1 MKKLQQLFFAG
12 IVGAGLS
19 LSSVA
24 LSASFDDAMA
34 AFDRRDYGTAFRD
47 FSEVAMTGNRDAQFM
62 LGYVY
67 SKGYGTTQDYVQAH
81 KWFNIAASQGDR
93 EARRARDKLTPFM
106 SAQQISQAQEEAA
119 NWQAVTDKPKAAEVD
134 IASEELV
141 DTDEKKDAPLITWSN
156 PSPSPSSPEATSQI
170 NLTRDEKRELQRRLR
185 DAGYD
190 PGPIDGLPGE
200 RTLRAIRSYQSD
212 FGLAVDGLVS
222 REILEDLRTR
232 NFATSEPN
240 TVVDSRSEML
250 VRQLRELDEDGQ
262 KSVLSGTQYQ
272 QRISALL
279 ADYDRPWST
288 RVLYDSFRDG
298 DFTLNPRW
306 FVESGDFDVVN
317 REYLY
322 SSVPVAEIKTTEKK
336 QNGAEEIVGIF
347 SNIFLKGSGESQ
359 AEKQYK
365 GYAELYSNADITNSV
380 SARVNLNGLLDNGRL
395 NFGVYQGTSRINGYS
410 LSYSTGKESTITLTR
425 TSSEGKA
432 ILGTINLNHSL
443 SAEIHNVELRR
454 DNQGQ
459 MEVLMDDKRLFLAED
474 TSLQGDFDGFVIGN
488 QGGNFRLYEVE
499 VYSEK

>member
-1 MKKLQQLFFAG
+1 MKKLQRLVFAG
-12 IVGAGLS
+12 LVGIGLS

-34 AFDRRDYGTAFRD
+34 AFDRRDYTVAFRD
-47 FSEVAMTGNRDAQFM
+47 FSEVAMKGSRDAQFM

-119 NWQAVTDKPKAAEVD
+119 NWQPVTDKQKAD
-134 IASEELV
+134 ITSEKLETV
-141 DTDEKKDAPLITWSN
+141 ETKDGPLITWSN
-156 PSPSPSSPEATSQI
+156 PGSSETTSQI

-185 DAGYD
+185 GAGYD

-232 NFATSEPN
+232 NFADSELE
-240 TVVDSRSEML
+240 TVVDSRSEILM
-250 VRQLRELDEDGQ
+250 RQLRELDNDGQ
-262 KSVLSGTQYQ
+262 KSALSGTQYK

-322 SSVPVAEIKTTEKK
+322 SSVPVAEIKTTEKNK
-336 QNGAEEIVGIF
+336 KGAEEIVGIF
-347 SNIFLKGSGESQ
+347 SNIFLKGSGNSQ
-359 AEKQYK
+359 REKQYK
-365 GYAELYSNADITNSV
+365 GYAELYSSTDITNSF

-410 LSYSTGKESTITLTR
+410 LSYITGTKSTIILTR

-432 ILGTINLNHSL
+432 TLGTVNLDQSL
-443 SAEIHNVELRR
+443 SSEIHNVELRR
-454 DNQGQ
+454 DNRGK
-459 MEVLMDDKRLFLAED
+459 MEVVLDDKILFDAED
-474 TSLQGDFDGFVIGN
+474 TSLKGNFDGFVIGN
-488 QGGNFRLYEVE
+488 QGGDFRLYEVE
-499 VYSEK
+499 VYSEQ

>member
-1 MKKLQQLFFAG
+1 MKKLQRLVFAG
-12 IVGAGLS
+12 IVGTGLS
-19 LSSVA
+19 LNFVA
-24 LSASFDDAMA
+24 LSAPFDDAMA
-34 AFDRRDYGTAFRD
+34 AFDRRDYAVAFRD

-119 NWQAVTDKPKAAEVD
+119 NWQPVSDKQTAAGAD
-134 IASEELV
+134 ITSEKLKTV
-141 DTDEKKDAPLITWSN
+141 EKKDAPLITWSN
-156 PSPSPSSPEATSQI
+156 PSPPEATSQI
-170 NLTRDEKRELQRRLR
+170 DLTRDEKRELQRRLR

-212 FGLAVDGLVS
+212 FGLAEDGLVS
-222 REILEDLRTR
+222 REILEDLRNR
-232 NFATSEPN
+232 NFADSELE
-240 TVVDSRSEML
+240 TVLDSRSEVL
-250 VRQLRELDEDGQ
+250 VKQLRELDNDGQ
-262 KSVLSGTQYQ
+262 KSPLTGTQYK

-298 DFTLNPRW
+298 DFALNPRW

-322 SSVPVAEIKTTEKK
+322 SSVPVAEIKSTEKDK
-336 QNGAEEIVGIF
+336 NGAEEIVGIF
-347 SNIFLKGSGESQ
+347 SNIFLKDSGNSQ
-359 AEKQYK
+359 REKQYK
-365 GYAELYSNADITNSV
+365 GYAELYSAADITNSF
-380 SARVNLNGLLDNGRL
+380 SARMNLNGLLDNGRL

-410 LSYSTGKESTITLTR
+410 LSYITGKNSVITLTR
-425 TSSEGKA
+425 TSSDGKA
-432 ILGTINLNHSL
+432 VLGTVNLEQSL

-454 DNQGQ
+454 DNQGK
-459 MEVLMDDKRLFLAED
+459 MEVILDDKLLFEAKD
-474 TSLQGDFDGFVIGN
+474 ISLKGDFDGFVIGN

-499 VYSEK
+499 VYSEQ

>member
-1 MKKLQQLFFAG
+1 MKKLQRLVFAG
-12 IVGAGLS
+12 IVGASLN

-24 LSASFDDAMA
+24 LSASFDDAMV
-34 AFDRRDYGTAFRD
+34 AFDRRDYAVAFRD
-47 FSEVAMTGNRDAQFM
+47 FSEVALTGNRDAQFM

-119 NWQAVTDKPKAAEVD
+119 NWQPGIGKPKAVEAD
-134 IASEELV
+134 INTEGLETV
-141 DTDEKKDAPLITWSN
+141 ETKDKPLITWSD
-156 PSPSPSSPEATSQI
+156 PSPTDNSSQI

-212 FGLAVDGLVS
+212 FGLVVDGLVS
-222 REILEDLRTR
+222 RETLDDLRTR
-232 NFATSEPN
+232 NFADSELE
-240 TVVDSRSEML
+240 TVVDTRSEVL
-250 VRQLRELDEDGQ
+250 VRQLRELDQDGQ
-262 KSVLSGTQYQ
+262 RSELSGEQYK
-272 QRISALL
+272 QRVSALL

-322 SSVPVAEIKTTEKK
+322 SSVPVAEIKTTEKDK
-336 QNGAEEIVGIF
+336 NGAKEIVGIF
-347 SNIFLKGSGESQ
+347 SDIFLKNSDDAQ
-359 AEKQYK
+359 REKQYK
-365 GYAELYSNADITNSV
+365 GYAELYSVTDITNSF

-395 NFGVYQGTSRINGYS
+395 NFGVYQGASRINGYS
-410 LSYSTGKESTITLTR
+410 LSYITGKESVIKLTR
-425 TSSEGKA
+425 TSSDGTA
-432 ILGTINLNHSL
+432 ILETVNLEQSL

-454 DNQGQ
+454 DNQGK
-459 MEVLMDDKRLFLAED
+459 MEILLDDKLLFDAED
-474 TSLQGDFDGFVIGN
+474 TSLKGDFDGFIVGN

-499 VYSEK
+499 VYSEE